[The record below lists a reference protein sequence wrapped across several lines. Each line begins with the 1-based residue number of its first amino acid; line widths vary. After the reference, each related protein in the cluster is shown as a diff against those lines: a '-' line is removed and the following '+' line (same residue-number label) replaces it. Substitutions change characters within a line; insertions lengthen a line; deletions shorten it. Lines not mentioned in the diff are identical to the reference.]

1 MVCILSFQDEIDTV
15 IIIGGGTRVPKIQE
29 ILLQAV
35 GKWDNIRSRHV
46 AQTIHVALNSLAY
59 RTELGKNLNADEAV
73 ALGAV
78 YQGAGHSKMFRVKK
92 FLVKEGTVFPIQVLG
107 DVVTTISICL
117 GIGCQRCWT
126 TLYQF

>member
-1 MVCILSFQDEIDTV
+1 MTLSSSLE
-15 IIIGGGTRVPKIQE
+15 
-29 ILLQAV
+29 V
-35 GKWDNIRSRHV
+35 GPECQRYRRYYCKLWESETTTLESRHV
-46 AQTIHVALNSLAY
+46 AGTIHVVLNSLTY

-117 GIGCQRCWT
+117 GIGRQRC
-126 TLYQF
+126 